1 MPKEEIPPEAQQL
14 IIQFQSLQQTLQAVM
29 VQKENSN
36 IEKAE
41 VENALDELS
50 KTKDSTEVF
59 KIAGPILIKVS
70 KKDIEKELTEKKE
83 TIEVRL
89 KNLENQEAKLTERLR
104 DIQKKLQNMFSS
116 QGASDDE
123 SAS

>member
-1 MPKEEIPPEAQQL
+1 
-14 IIQFQSLQQTLQAVM
+14 LQQTLQAVM